1 MSWMPCPII
10 RASAKGCRRNVRCGH
25 ALEGHSAGGH
35 RIACRSAR
43 AERKGRGKGRN
54 SMAGKKI
61 RDVMTEGVELIEP
74 DASLTEAAARMAE
87 SDVGILPVGE
97 NDRLVGVVTDRD
109 IVVRGIAQG
118 SDPSQTKIRDV
129 MTQRVLYCYE
139 DQEAGEAADDMA

>member
-1 MSWMPCPII
+1 
-10 RASAKGCRRNVRCGH
+10 
-25 ALEGHSAGGH
+25 
-35 RIACRSAR
+35 
-43 AERKGRGKGRN
+43 
-54 SMAGKKI
+54 MAGKKI

-109 IVVRGIAQG
+109 VVVRGIAQG

-139 DQEAGEAADDMA
+139 DQEAGEAADDMANQQVRRMPVVDRDKRLVGMISLADIARKHDAGKAGKALREVVAPNGGLAG